1 MSEHNG
7 AASADNNTKT
17 IGNGDGVTRP
27 HTPLAERERPES
39 TRATYA
45 RAMRGVDA
53 WLAGR
58 PLDDSS
64 LSAYLDVMY
73 ERGLSPKYAGVVVA
87 AAADRARDDHAPSP
101 VGELTNRALAAFR
114 REGAGRGTGQMDGIG
129 WPDAK
134 RMAKLAAA
142 RGDLAGLR
150 DALYIRIASACLLR
164 VSEAAAL
171 DIEDLSFAADGG
183 LLVYV
188 RRSKTDQE
196 AEGSTHYAGTPAAAL
211 LRRWRKATGIDE
223 GPLFRRIHRSGAVG
237 DGRLGARSLRD
248 IVTRRAAAA
257 GIGGRLSGH
266 SFRIGAAQ
274 SMRAAGATH
283 AEIMVEGRWKRIET
297 MLRYIRDQD
306 AAFGTTARLCFGV
319 TPPDGRSKR
328 RGGHAAAKAH
338 ASAKRTRRQKR
349 DRKTAKEVKRIGKE
363 SRRITRTLTE
373 QQKQL
378 ARIEKAM

>member
-1 MSEHNG
+1 MSERNG

-17 IGNGDGVTRP
+17 IGNGEGVTRP

-53 WLAGR
+53 WLAAR

-87 AAADRARDDHAPSP
+87 AAADRARNDHAPSP
-101 VGELTNRALAAFR
+101 VGELTSRALAAFR
-114 REGAGRGTGQMDGIG
+114 REGAGRGTGQVDGIG
-129 WPDAK
+129 WRDAK

-150 DALYIRIASACLLR
+150 DALYIGVASACLLR
-164 VSEAAAL
+164 VSEVSAL

-223 GPLFRRIHRSGAVG
+223 GPLFRRIHRSGVVG

-248 IVTRRAAAA
+248 IVKRRAAAA
-257 GIGGRLSGH
+257 GIGGPVSGH

-319 TPPDGRSKR
+319 TPPDGR
-328 RGGHAAAKAH
+328 
-338 ASAKRTRRQKR
+338 AKRPGGTRPPSARAGR
-349 DRKTAKEVKRIGKE
+349 SGGARPRRRSSVSAR
-363 SRRITRTLTE
+363 SRG
-373 QQKQL
+373 
-378 ARIEKAM
+378 AS